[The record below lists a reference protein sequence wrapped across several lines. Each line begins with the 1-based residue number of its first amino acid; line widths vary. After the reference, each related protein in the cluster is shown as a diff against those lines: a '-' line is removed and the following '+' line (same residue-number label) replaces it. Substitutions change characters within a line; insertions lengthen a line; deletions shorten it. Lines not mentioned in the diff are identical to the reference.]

1 MPVTLYNLTGSP
13 PCGFVR
19 CVAKHIGVELKVRNL
34 DLANKEQLGEE
45 YLKVNPFHKVPAI
58 DDDGFV
64 VYESSAIAYY
74 LLRKYAPESELY
86 PNEIKARTRIDQA
99 LAALSGTVHAVHPL
113 AAVFFRPGFFV
124 KKTPTAA
131 EVIAYE
137 ENVLNNIQHL
147 VGDGKYAI
155 GDKLTLADLTIVS
168 HLAMIL
174 EIDCVDRSKYPKL
187 VSYYKSLKAQL
198 PYFEEIYRPVICY
211 VKQHWASMQ

>member
-1 MPVTLYNLTGSP
+1 MPVTLYNMPASP

-19 CVAKHIGVELKVRNL
+19 CIAKHIGVQLNVIDL
-34 DLANKEQLGEE
+34 DFTNNEHLGED

-58 DDDGFV
+58 DDEGFV

-74 LLRKYAPESELY
+74 LLRKYAPKSELY

-113 AAVFFRPGFFV
+113 AAVFFRPGFFL

-131 EVIAYE
+131 EVSTYE
-137 ENVLNNIQHL
+137 ENILNGIQHL
-147 VGDGKYAI
+147 VGDSMYAV
-155 GDKLTLADLTIVS
+155 GDNVTLADLTVLS
-168 HLAMIL
+168 HLAMVL
-174 EIDCVDRSKYPKL
+174 EIDCVDHSKYPKL
-187 VSYYKSLKAQL
+187 VSYYESLKSQL

-211 VKQHWASMQ
+211 VKQHWASLQ